1 MDRWRPDNCTRTVG
15 MDAGIVGTR
24 SAARFPA
31 TGGRACAEVDRD
43 RVRTML
49 LDHACG
55 ELVRH
60 LQAEGHR
67 VILLKGHTIA
77 HWLYPDPAER
87 TYGDLDVLVN
97 PADENAVVETL
108 SALGYRPVFDA
119 AWRATSPEEQPLR
132 DSRGVVIDL
141 HVSIKGIRVPPQQA
155 WDVLSELTVPWDW
168 AGTPVEALAPHAR
181 AVHLAVHVAQSGL
194 ADSKAA
200 HDLALGLER
209 LDAETWRGAARL
221 ARRLDALDSFAAGL
235 RLTPA
240 GIRLA
245 TDLGLPEPQHL
256 ETRMRA
262 DSAGHPAIV
271 LERVLIGRTWRERAR
286 MAYAHVFPSAVWM
299 RTMHPEE
306 TRSPG
311 ALLRARV
318 SRPFVLV
325 GKLPAAIRT
334 RSRFRRERGTRA
346 AP

>member
-1 MDRWRPDNCTRTVG
+1 M
-15 MDAGIVGTR
+15 
-24 SAARFPA
+24 
-31 TGGRACAEVDRD
+31 DRD
-43 RVRTML
+43 RVRTVL

-55 ELVRH
+55 EVVRH
-60 LQAEGHR
+60 LHADGHR

-77 HWLYPDPAER
+77 HWLYSDPAER

-97 PADENAVVETL
+97 PADEHAVVESL
-108 SALGYRPVFDA
+108 RALGYRPVFDK

-132 DSRGVVIDL
+132 NSRGVVIDL
-141 HVSIKGIRVPPQQA
+141 HVSIKGIRLPPQEA

-168 AGTPVEALAPHAR
+168 AGTPVEALAPHGR

-194 ADSKAA
+194 ADTKAA
-200 HDLALGLER
+200 HDLALGLQR
-209 LDAETWRGAARL
+209 LHVETWREAARL
-221 ARRLDALDSFAAGL
+221 ARRLDALDAFAAGL
-235 RLTPA
+235 RLIPA
-240 GIRLA
+240 GERLA
-245 TDLGLPEPQHL
+245 TDLGLPQPRHL

-271 LERVLIGRTWRERAR
+271 LERVLSGRTWRERVR
-286 MAYAHVFPSAVWM
+286 MAYAHVFPSAIWM

-306 TRSPG
+306 TRTTG

-318 SRPFVLV
+318 LRPFVLL

-334 RSRFRRERGTRA
+334 RGRFRRARGTRA